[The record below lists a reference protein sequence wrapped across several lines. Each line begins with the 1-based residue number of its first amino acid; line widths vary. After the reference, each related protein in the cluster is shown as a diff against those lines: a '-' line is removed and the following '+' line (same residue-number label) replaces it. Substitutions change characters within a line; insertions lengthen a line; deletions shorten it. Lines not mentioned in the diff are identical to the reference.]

1 MIGRKSVL
9 GLALISVLAICA
21 IGAQGASAAWET
33 AKHTT
38 AFTCVKGGGSLD
50 FAKGDSHCSGAQV
63 TPGTGEY
70 GHVTIASGTKT
81 TVETSNETTG
91 GAREPSILTGSLF
104 GVAVKITCNKTEN
117 GPNESYLENVLT
129 GTDHDVVGTV
139 SVNFREC
146 TVTGNGATCKV
157 KEPVVTNS
165 FVKAQEEPTTKN
177 MALLFSPDPEGGAY
191 ATIGFEGGCVVFS
204 TEVKGQARGTAE
216 GATLNF
222 KAEDEEL
229 TAFGSKATFTGKF
242 TTKMSGGGNPIS
254 LTTVTC
260 TKLPTSCT

>member
-1 MIGRKSVL
+1 MFKRKFVL
-9 GLALISVLAICA
+9 GLALLSALAMCA

-70 GHVTIASGTKT
+70 GHVTIAAGTKT

-104 GVAVKITCNKTEN
+104 GVALKITCNKTEN
-117 GPNESYLENVLT
+117 GLNESYLENVLT
-129 GTDHDVVGTV
+129 GTDHDVVGTM
-139 SVNFREC
+139 SIKFREC

-157 KEPVVTNS
+157 KEPIAMNM
-165 FVKAQEEPTTKN
+165 FVKSQEEPTTKN
-177 MALLFSPDPEGGAY
+177 MALLFSSDPEGGAY
-191 ATIGFEGGCVVFS
+191 ATFGFEGGCVIFS
-204 TEVKGQARGTAE
+204 SETKGIFRATTE

-229 TAFGSKATFTGKF
+229 TAFGNKATFTGKF